1 MLRLFKSFL
10 FKISRDLTFRITLII
25 GVALAFFMTLL
36 YFALDNFMNDTFV
49 DVGGSPVLFCTG
61 QSMLVNSVSPV
72 QNFGIAIPV
81 NLISFI
87 CLEFSHGT
95 IRNKIIAGNS
105 KFKIYSSLL
114 IGGLV
119 FAFSLLFAY
128 MGLSTLLGT
137 IFGGFDLEKTIIV
150 GTSVGGAKLTGDF
163 IWKVL
168 LICVVCYIG
177 IVSFTVFFAT
187 LFRNIG
193 PTIPVVMMT
202 LVLLYVGGVV
212 VGTMDTLEV
221 ESNALMNAIK
231 ILDPLYSLGNY
242 SINDDGYAFIT
253 NTALIS
259 SLIVNLTYAAIFFA
273 GGAVIFAKRD
283 VK

>member
-163 IWKVL
+163 IWKLL

>member
-10 FKISRDLTFRITLII
+10 FKISRDLTFRITLIV

-163 IWKVL
+163 IWKLL

-202 LVLLYVGGVV
+202 LLLLYVGGVV